1 MIYHALLTVNLEA
14 LFRIETAVLE
24 LIIKGSVMYLG
35 ILLLFRVLPRRTG
48 GEMAMM
54 DLIFVLLIA
63 EAATHSL
70 GGYSTITEGF
80 IVIGTMMAWNYLFN
94 FLSYYVPFV
103 EKLVSPPPLQIIKNG
118 RLLKRNMRREYLTE
132 EELTDHL
139 RLEGIDDISE
149 VKAAYVEGDGKISV
163 VARKKR
169 IDDPV

>member
-1 MIYHALLTVNLEA
+1 MNTTLLMVDFEK
-14 LFRIETAVLE
+14 LFKIETPVLE
-24 LIIKGSVMYLG
+24 LIFKGSAMYLG

-70 GGYSTITEGF
+70 GGYSSITEGF
-80 IVIGTMMAWNYLFN
+80 IVIGTMMTWNYLFN
-94 FLSYYVPFV
+94 FLSFHLPFV
-103 EKLVSPPPLQIIKNG
+103 EKLVSAPPLQIIKNG

-139 RLEGIDDISE
+139 RLEGIDDVGE

-163 VARKKR
+163 VARKKKNT
-169 IDDPV
+169 

>member
-163 VARKKR
+163 VARKKEDR
-169 IDDPV
+169 

>member
-1 MIYHALLTVNLEA
+1 MINHALLAVDFEA
-14 LFRIETAVLE
+14 LFKIETAVLE
-24 LIIKGSVMYLG
+24 LIIKGSVVYLG

-94 FLSYYVPFV
+94 FLSYHIPFV
-103 EKLVSPPPLQIIKNG
+103 EKLVSPPHLQIIKNG
-118 RLLKRNMRREYLTE
+118 KLLKRNMRREYLTE

-139 RLEGIDDISE
+139 RLEGIDDVAE

-163 VARKKR
+163 IARKKDNR
-169 IDDPV
+169 

>member
-1 MIYHALLTVNLEA
+1 MINHVPLMVDFEV
-14 LFRIETAVLE
+14 LFKIETAILE
-24 LIIKGSVMYLG
+24 LVIRGSVMYLG

-70 GGYSTITEGF
+70 GGYSSITEGF

-94 FLSYYVPFV
+94 YLSYHSSFV

-118 RLLKRNMRREYLTE
+118 KLLKRNMRREYLTE

-139 RLEGIDDISE
+139 RLEGIDDVGE

-163 VARKKR
+163 IARKKE
-169 IDDPV
+169 

>member
-14 LFRIETAVLE
+14 LFSIETAVLE
-24 LIIKGSVMYLG
+24 LIIKGSAMYLG

-139 RLEGIDDISE
+139 RLEGIDDVSE

-163 VARKKR
+163 IARK
-169 IDDPV
+169 

>member
-1 MIYHALLTVNLEA
+1 MNQTLLMVDFEK
-14 LFRIETAVLE
+14 LFKIETPILE
-24 LIIKGSVMYLG
+24 LMIKGSVIYLG

-70 GGYSTITEGF
+70 GGYSSVTEGF
-80 IVIGTMMAWNYLFN
+80 IVIITMMTWNYLFN
-94 FLSYYVPFV
+94 FLSYHIPFV
-103 EKLVSPPPLQIIKNG
+103 EKMVSPPPLQVVKKG
-118 RLLKRNMRREYLTE
+118 KMLKRNMRREYLTE

-139 RLEGIDDISE
+139 RLEGIDDVAE

-163 VARKKR
+163 IARRKKNT
-169 IDDPV
+169 

>member
-1 MIYHALLTVNLEA
+1 MINYILLVVDFEA
-14 LFRIETAVLE
+14 LFKIETSILE
-24 LIIKGSVMYLG
+24 LVIKGSAMYLG

-70 GGYSTITEGF
+70 GGYSSVTEGF
-80 IVIGTMMAWNYLFN
+80 IVIGTLMAWNYLFN
-94 FLSYYVPFV
+94 FLSYHIPFV
-103 EKLVSPPPLQIIKNG
+103 EKMVSPPPLQIIKNG
-118 RLLKRNMRREYLTE
+118 KLLKRNMRREYLTE

-139 RLEGIDDISE
+139 RLEGIDDVDD

-163 VARKKR
+163 IAKRKN
-169 IDDPV
+169 P